1 MTPRDHR
8 YSDPSVYFPLP
19 LILRASRICRNAVIA
34 LLVMVAAPAS
44 AQSSS
49 IQLEELTWPELQQRI
64 ASGATTVIVPTGG
77 TEQNGPHM
85 PLGKHNLVVAQ
96 AAERIARTLGNALV
110 APVLKIVPQGTMD
123 APTGNSKFP
132 GTLGLSEDTFQRVLR
147 DVSSSLVGSGFRTIC
162 FIGDHGES
170 QAAQEHMAQQL
181 TKALQPFGIRVINV
195 SAYYA
200 PDIEERELVRSGL
213 PAESS
218 GDHGGVADT
227 AQLMAV
233 SPQFVRMNLLDLKKW
248 KGEIPSGASGRPEL
262 ATAEIGERLLRLRVE
277 NAVAQIRGA
286 LKPGA
291 PQ

>member
-1 MTPRDHR
+1 
-8 YSDPSVYFPLP
+8 
-19 LILRASRICRNAVIA
+19 
-34 LLVMVAAPAS
+34 MVSAPAAAHS
-44 AQSSS
+44 DS
-49 IQLEELTWPELQQRI
+49 IHLEQLTWPELQQRI
-64 ASGATTVIVPTGG
+64 ARGATTVIVPTGG

-85 PLGKHNLVVAQ
+85 PLGKHNLVVAE
-96 AAERIARTLGNALV
+96 AAGRIARTLGNTLV
-110 APVLKIVPQGTMD
+110 APVLKIVPEGPMD
-123 APTGNSKFP
+123 TPTGNSKFP

-147 DVSSSLVGSGFRTIC
+147 DTSASLVRAGFTTIC

-200 PDIEERELVRSGL
+200 PDIEERELIRSGL
-213 PAESS
+213 PAESL

-233 SPQFVRMNLLDLKKW
+233 NPQSVRMDLLDLKKW
-248 KGEIPSGASGRPEL
+248 KEEIPSGATGQPER

-291 PQ
+291 GEATAAKP